1 VCAVSGAERKV
12 GGSAEALA
20 PQCPGL
26 NNFRHPADL
35 LRVFSRSS
43 HARVLVLVMLICG
56 TLSAQEYSF
65 RYFGLADGLMNLAV
79 RQIYQDR
86 AGFLWVS
93 TENGI
98 FRYDGERFEA
108 FGPAQG
114 IPATSGA
121 AFGDAPDGSL
131 LAGGDFGLYDLSGN
145 RFEEIPIGAKAVSW
159 AEGIQADGKGHTFIG
174 TDSGLIELSPALRQ
188 GGRPPFEIHRFPR
201 VPGASGPAAGG
212 VSVDGEIVWYGC
224 GLELC
229 RKDPK
234 GTMVYGR
241 DSGLPAYVWLVIR
254 KDREGDLWV
263 RGKNGGV
270 FELPRGQPRF
280 RSVGPPFRSSALVG
294 IPALDAG
301 GRMLF
306 PSPSGLLIR
315 GEAGWQKIDRS
326 SALRGTVYAAFE
338 DRQQSLW
345 IGLAGRGLA
354 RWRGYREWES
364 YTSESGLGSDLVYEI
379 LPMAD
384 GSMVVATEAGLFR
397 GTRRG
402 SAISWKKVPDVGDF
416 PVHSV
421 RLAPGG
427 DVWIGTETHGVAR
440 IHGGSG
446 PPGKVEWFGEAQ
458 GLTGKAAYTLRFD
471 REQRLWAATEAGLFM
486 AKPPYK
492 SFSRVAELPS
502 SRFWAVAEGTGGTM
516 WAGGVDGLFG
526 YVGGHWKNYTRAD
539 NLSNREVISLAAGQD
554 GRIWI
559 GYRHGG
565 GIDRIRPLAGGIAIE
580 RGVQR
585 SGTDGIVYFL
595 EFDALGRLWAGTER
609 GVDMWDGVR
618 WSHYD
623 SSDGLTWDD
632 CNLNA
637 FASEADGTV
646 WIGTSGGLSRYRPDT
661 HRLGEFSPKVV
672 FTKLVMG
679 RKDVSGERNPS
690 VGIHSN
696 SLTARYSVLNASG
709 ANRVIFRYRLI
720 PANDTWTETTQ
731 RGLEFA
737 ELAPGAFRLEV
748 EARDSDGVWGG
759 AGSGNSAA
767 FSFKIMT
774 PWYRMWWF
782 IGMCVLTPL
791 LLAAVA
797 VRWRMAGAANREREL
812 VRIVE
817 EKTTDLR
824 RANGDL
830 LRLSSLDPLTG
841 LANRR
846 VFDQTLEKECA
857 RAQRNLSALSLVIV
871 DVDHFKALNDT
882 EGHQRGD
889 EYLAQ
894 VGVELSRLAR
904 RQVDVA
910 ARYGGEEFA
919 LVLPETNAEDAAR
932 IGESVRLAIAGRK
945 LPHPASPVAPVL
957 TVSVGVS
964 TMATG
969 RWSSPEQLLAAAD
982 GALYRAKRGGRNRVE
997 SAWWEGESRETGNS
1011 VMIET
1016 A

>member
-1 VCAVSGAERKV
+1 
-12 GGSAEALA
+12 
-20 PQCPGL
+20 
-26 NNFRHPADL
+26 
-35 LRVFSRSS
+35 
-43 HARVLVLVMLICG
+43 MLICG
-56 TLSAQEYSF
+56 ASPAQEYSF
-65 RYFGLADGLMNLAV
+65 RYFGLAEGLTNLAV

-131 LAGGDFGLYDLSGN
+131 LAGGDFGLYRLSGN
-145 RFEEIPIGAKAVSW
+145 RFEEVPIGAKAVSW
-159 AEGIQADGKGHTFIG
+159 AEGIQSDGKGHTFLG
-174 TDSGLIELSPALRQ
+174 TDSGLIELSPPLRK
-188 GGRPPFEIHRFPR
+188 GGRQPFEVTRLPEVR
-201 VPGASGPAAGG
+201 GASGPAVGG
-212 VSVDGEIVWYGC
+212 VSVDGDIVWYGC

-229 RKDPK
+229 RKDPA
-234 GTMVYGR
+234 GTTVLGR
-241 DSGLPAYVWLVIR
+241 DSGLPAHLWLVIR
-254 KDREGDLWV
+254 KDREGNLWV
-263 RGKNGGV
+263 RGKNAGV
-270 FELPRGQPRF
+270 FERPRGQPRF
-280 RSVGPPFRSSALVG
+280 RSVVSPYHSGALVG
-294 IPALDAG
+294 TPALDAG

-306 PSPSGLLIR
+306 PSSSGLLIR
-315 GEAGWQKIDRS
+315 SDAGWEKIDRS
-326 SALRGTVYAAFE
+326 GGLRGTVYAAFE

-364 YTSESGLGSDLVYEI
+364 YTSESGLASDLVYEI
-379 LPMAD
+379 LPMGD
-384 GSMVVATEAGLFR
+384 GSMLVATEGGLFR
-397 GTRRG
+397 GTRRETR
-402 SAISWKKVPDVGDF
+402 IFWNKVPGVGDF

-421 RLAPGG
+421 RRASDG
-427 DVWIGTETHGVAR
+427 DIWIGTEAHGAAR
-440 IHGGSG
+440 IRASTGS
-446 PPGKVEWFGEAQ
+446 VQWFGEAQ

-471 REQRLWAATEAGLFM
+471 REQRLWAATDTGLFM
-486 AKPPYK
+486 AKPPYER
-492 SFSRVAELPS
+492 FSRVDELPFR
-502 SRFWAVAEGTGGTM
+502 RFWAVAEDTRGAM

-526 YVGGHWKNYTRAD
+526 YSDGHWKNYTRGD

-554 GRIWI
+554 GTVWI

-565 GIDRIRPLAGGIAIE
+565 GIDRIRPMAGGIAIE
-580 RGVQR
+580 KGIQR

-623 SSDGLTWDD
+623 LSDGLVWED
-632 CNLNA
+632 CDLNG

-646 WIGTSGGLSRYRPDT
+646 WIGTSGGLSRYRPDP
-661 HRLGEFSPKVV
+661 RRPAEFSPKVV

-679 RKDVSGERNPS
+679 RTDVSGGRNPS

-696 SLTARYSVLNASG
+696 SLTVRYSVLNASG
-709 ANRVIFRYRLI
+709 TNRVVFRFRLI

-737 ELAPGAFRLEV
+737 ELAPGTFRLEV
-748 EARDSDGVWGG
+748 EARDSDGVWKG
-759 AGSGNSAA
+759 AGSGNGAA
-767 FSFKIMT
+767 FSFRIMT

-782 IGMCVLTPL
+782 TGMCVLTPL

-817 EKTTDLR
+817 EKTLDLR
-824 RANGDL
+824 RANSDL

-846 VFDQTLEKECA
+846 VFDQTLEKECV
-857 RAQRNLSALSLVIV
+857 RAQRNQSALSLVIV

-889 EYLAQ
+889 ECLAQ
-894 VGVELSRLAR
+894 VGVEFAVSPAVRWMWRRAMEARNSR
-904 RQVDVA
+904 
-910 ARYGGEEFA
+910 
-919 LVLPETNAEDAAR
+919 
-932 IGESVRLAIAGRK
+932 
-945 LPHPASPVAPVL
+945 
-957 TVSVGVS
+957 
-964 TMATG
+964 
-969 RWSSPEQLLAAAD
+969 
-982 GALYRAKRGGRNRVE
+982 
-997 SAWWEGESRETGNS
+997 
-1011 VMIET
+1011 
-1016 A
+1016 